1 MSVRVCKVL
10 FILGNQL
17 LLLSFLFLP
26 CLFFGFC
33 LFGDS
38 QLMLLLWR
46 FAFDCWKVLNG
57 LCGCAVSTFLR
68 DFGL

>member
-1 MSVRVCKVL
+1 VL

-17 LLLSFLFLP
+17 LLLFFFFPSFSF
-26 CLFFGFC
+26 LFFGFG

-57 LCGCAVSTFLR
+57 LCGCAVSTFSR